1 MCRRSS
7 WRCSCRDAS
16 SGCLV
21 VLSSTDFRGSTL
33 VVIFNRRALAARAL
47 RHSGLEEALRERELR
62 FEINDTETVDEARA
76 VAETAAH
83 AGHVVVAAGGDGT
96 AHAVLNG
103 VLGAGR
109 ADTVMG
115 HIPLGTGNDLGTALG
130 RVGRGLE
137 QALDALANPDVR
149 AIDVAQVNG
158 EEYFINALGIG
169 FDAEVAHHRASHRF
183 QVPGYFPCV
192 VRTMLYYRPQAYRLT
207 WPGGEWEG
215 PALMTAAMNG
225 RCEGGGFRLAP
236 EARLDDGLLDVYRID
251 PVSFWQFLRYVWAV
265 RRGTHGRLSVV
276 QRWQTAKLKV
286 ESESRLQY
294 HVDGEYREL
303 PPGSAL
309 EIELHPRRLQMIT

>member
-1 MCRRSS
+1 MEP
-7 WRCSCRDAS
+7 
-16 SGCLV
+16 
-21 VLSSTDFRGSTL
+21 STSDLQGSTY

-47 RHSGLEEALRERELR
+47 RRSGLEEALRERKLQ
-62 FEINDTETVDEARA
+62 FEIIETETADEARA
-76 VAETAAH
+76 AAETAVQ

-96 AHAVLNG
+96 AHVVLNG
-103 VLGAGR
+103 VLAAGR
-109 ADTVMG
+109 ADAVMG
-115 HIPLGTGNDLGTALG
+115 HVPLGTGNDLGAALG

-137 QALDALANPDVR
+137 QALDALVDPQVH

-158 EEYFINALGIG
+158 EEYFINGLGVG

-183 QVPGYFPCV
+183 QIPGYFPCV

-207 WPGGEWEG
+207 WPDGEWEG
-215 PALMTAAMNG
+215 PALMAAAMNG

-265 RRGTHGRLSVV
+265 RRGTHDRLPMV
-276 QRWQTAKLKV
+276 QRWRTAKLKV

-294 HVDGEYREL
+294 HMDGEHREL
-303 PPGSAL
+303 PPGSSL
-309 EIELHPRRLQMIT
+309 EIELHPQRLQMIT